1 MIPEATVKSGNLRGS
16 EGRSGGR
23 NGRPLPDCK
32 GPSGATVRAHTP
44 RIPKG
49 RALTNLLSPAS
60 HLHVGSSE
68 EGIESGAGLASIATH
83 RKVPRER
90 ETGRTAKGVTLRR
103 DRFLR
108 WVPGTPAVGA
118 GDLFAEARTLK
129 A

>member
-1 MIPEATVKSGNLRGS
+1 VRV
-16 EGRSGGR
+16 GRLGPAR
-23 NGRPLPDCK
+23 ELPDCK

-68 EGIESGAGLASIATH
+68 EGIESGAGLANIATH

-90 ETGRTAKGVTLRR
+90 ETGRKVTGATQHL

-118 GDLFAEARTLK
+118 GVLFAEAHTLK